1 MGKALRVEASWRSRD
16 WMPKVLDKG
25 QAKKCTLCLEG
36 IGRVSKKF

>member
-1 MGKALRVEASWRSRD
+1 MGKPLRIEASWKGTD

-36 IGRVSKKF
+36 TGRVSEKF